1 MKIIN
6 FPLIENDDGSLV
18 KILYEKS
25 EVTANI
31 REIYLNN
38 VFFKKTKGWI
48 FHKKANIYLCVVKGE
63 VDISLIKKEEL
74 PKGYKAVEQI
84 KLNDNKKNALFIK
97 NNTWFKFTGISKN
110 VSTVLVLSD
119 LSHDQ
124 NERLKCHHNSLPFFD
139 S

>member
-6 FPLIENDDGSLV
+6 FPLIENEGGSLV

-38 VFFKKTKGWI
+38 VLFKKTKGWI

-63 VDISLIKKEEL
+63 VDAYLITKEEL
-74 PKGYKAVEQI
+74 PKGYKAIEHC
-84 KLNDNKKNALFIK
+84 KLNENKKNALFIK
-97 NNTWFKFTGISKN
+97 NNTWFKFTGNSKDF
-110 VSTVLVLSD
+110 STVLVLSD
-119 LSHDQ
+119 LSHDH
-124 NERLKCHHNSLPFFD
+124 NERFKCPHDSLPFFD